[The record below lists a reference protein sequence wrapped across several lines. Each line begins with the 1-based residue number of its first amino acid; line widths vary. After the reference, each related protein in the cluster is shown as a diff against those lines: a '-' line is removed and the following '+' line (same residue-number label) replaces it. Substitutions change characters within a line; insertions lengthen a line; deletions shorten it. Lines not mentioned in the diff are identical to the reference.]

1 MIIAIARRLR
11 RRDEGLGLVELLV
24 SSLLG
29 LIILVTAG
37 ALMISATRASNI
49 QAISD
54 VNTRGAGTAMNAMS
68 RYLHAATT
76 YPTSSGTQP
85 AFANMGATDVTFYAY
100 VNLVSTAAQP
110 VKVRYYVDTTTKNL
124 IEQLYSSTCSVTTGY
139 CTFSP
144 TPTIINLGGPVA
156 SPTSDTP
163 PAPLFVYLNAGG
175 AATTVASAVQS
186 VQVNLEYGSAIA
198 GAAGNTHL
206 TNTVALLN
214 VGQFGG
220 STS

>member
-1 MIIAIARRLR
+1 MIIAISRRVR
-11 RRDEGLGLVELLV
+11 RHDEGLGLVELLV
-24 SSLLG
+24 STLLG

-37 ALMISATRASNI
+37 ALMISTTRASNV
-49 QAISD
+49 QAKSD
-54 VNTRGAGTAMNAMS
+54 INARGAGTAMNVMS

-110 VKVRYYVDTTTKNL
+110 VKVRYYIDSTTKNL
-124 IEQLYSSTCSVTTGY
+124 MQQLYSSTCSVTTGF
-139 CTFSP
+139 CTFSS
-144 TPTIINLGGPVA
+144 TATTTNLGGPVA

-186 VQVNLEYGSAIA
+186 VQVNLEYGSSTP
-198 GAAGNTHL
+198 GAPGNTHL
-206 TNTVALLN
+206 TNTIALLN
-214 VGQFGG
+214 IGQFGG

>member
-24 SSLLG
+24 STLLG

-37 ALMISATRASNI
+37 ALLISTTRASNI
-49 QAISD
+49 QAKSD
-54 VNTRGAGTAMNAMS
+54 VNARGAGTAMNAMS

-76 YPTSSGTQP
+76 YPTSTGTQP
-85 AFANMGATDVTFYAY
+85 AFANMGATDITFYAY

-110 VKVRYYVDTTTKNL
+110 VKVRYYIDTTTKNL
-124 IEQLYSSTCSVTTGY
+124 IEQLYSSTCSVTTGF
-139 CTFSP
+139 CTFSA
-144 TPTIINLGGPVA
+144 TPTTINLGGPVA
-156 SPTSDTP
+156 SPTSDGT
-163 PAPLFVYLNAGG
+163 ALFVYLNAGG

-186 VQVNLEYGSAIA
+186 VQVNLEYGSSTA
-198 GAAGNTHL
+198 GTAGNTHL

-220 STS
+220 DSS

>member
-11 RRDEGLGLVELLV
+11 RHDEGLGLVELLV
-24 SSLLG
+24 STLLG

-37 ALMISATRASNI
+37 ALLISATRASNT

-76 YPTSSGTQP
+76 YPTSSATTLP
-85 AFANMGATDVTFYAY
+85 AFDNMGATDVMFYAY

-110 VKVRYYVDTTTKNL
+110 VKVHYYIDTTTKNL

-139 CTFSP
+139 CTFSSSA
-144 TPTIINLGGPVA
+144 TTVNLGGPVA
-156 SPTSDTP
+156 SPTSDGT
-163 PAPLFVYLNAGG
+163 ALFVYLNAGG
-175 AATTVASAVQS
+175 APTTIASAVQS
-186 VQVNLEYGSAIA
+186 VQVNLEYGSSTP

-214 VGQFGG
+214 IGQFGG
-220 STS
+220 DSS

>member
-1 MIIAIARRLR
+1 MIITIARRLR

-24 SSLLG
+24 SSMLG

-37 ALMISATRASNI
+37 ALLVSATRASNT

-54 VNTRGAGTAMNAMS
+54 INARGAGTAMNAMS

-76 YPTSSGTQP
+76 YPTSSGTLP

-110 VKVRYYVDTTTKNL
+110 VKVRYYVDSTTKNL
-124 IEQLYSSTCSVTTGY
+124 MEQLYSSTCSVTTGY

-144 TPTIINLGGPVA
+144 TATTVNLGGPVA

-186 VQVNLEYGSAIA
+186 VQVNLEYGSSTA
-198 GAAGNTHL
+198 GAPGNTHL

-214 VGQFGG
+214 IGQFGG
-220 STS
+220 DSS